1 VGFRRE
7 VIKEPGIDGSDVMKY
22 INEQTERGA

>member
-1 VGFRRE
+1 MKKKRSNKV
-7 VIKEPGIDGSDVMKY
+7 PGIDGSDVMKY